1 MTRVVARVAARPDAE
16 IPDAAEQLVGIQ
28 AGADLA
34 GRGGSVKEL
43 LSHGDQAVD
52 EVGVQRLE
60 GRVVGPQHFRQ
71 AVLGDQKVDRH
82 DR

>member
-1 MTRVVARVAARPDAE
+1 
-16 IPDAAEQLVGIQ
+16 
-28 AGADLA
+28 
-34 GRGGSVKEL
+34 
-43 LSHGDQAVD
+43 
-52 EVGVQRLE
+52 VQRLE